1 MAISTIQRLSLPVA
15 NQDVAKAFYVD
26 LLGFEVIGDSPVPM
40 GENAR
45 WIELGARAKG
55 GASLVLVTWLPM
67 APGGMQGLM
76 LESADFD
83 ADCERL
89 RNAGHVVQGPN
100 PTPWGRQASFS
111 DPDGN
116 GLVLVEAAA

>member
-1 MAISTIQRLSLPVA
+1 MAVSTIQRLSLPVA

-26 LLGFEVIGDSPVPM
+26 LLGFEVLGDTPVPM
-40 GENAR
+40 GDNAR
-45 WIELGARAKG
+45 WIELGGRAK
-55 GASLVLVTWLPM
+55 GASLVLVTWLPT
-67 APGGMQGLM
+67 APGGVQGLM
-76 LESADFD
+76 LESSDLD

-89 RNAGHVVQGPN
+89 RAAGHAVQGPN